1 MNYIVSG
8 DSIREDSSLTLLV
21 LLAGSDCDKI
31 KWFADWRK
39 AFNVDLAW
47 CASATA
53 IWNKSIGP
61 FTALNLVR
69 EEASWCILTFSSGC
83 FHGASLLRVVPLLSC
98 KLLSWLALFL
108 FYFVQIVGSHAS
120 KTLFQ
125 VDQFSWWS
133 NISACGTATICRHE
147 VREFVRVD
155 VSEVVE
161 ITIFL
166 GHGSKLTG
174 LDWGL
179 CWCFGE
185 EFGVDVADVRP
196 LPNIGYKGRRNLL
209 HVHLVPIDRLEERVR
224 FELGYATCAATNSL
238 VRLHKLTFQ

>member
-1 MNYIVSG
+1 M
-8 DSIREDSSLTLLV
+8 
-21 LLAGSDCDKI
+21 
-31 KWFADWRK
+31 
-39 AFNVDLAW
+39 
-47 CASATA
+47 
-53 IWNKSIGP
+53 
-61 FTALNLVR
+61 
-69 EEASWCILTFSSGC
+69 
-83 FHGASLLRVVPLLSC
+83 
-98 KLLSWLALFL
+98 
-108 FYFVQIVGSHAS
+108 
-120 KTLFQ
+120 
-125 VDQFSWWS
+125 
-133 NISACGTATICRHE
+133 SACGTAIICRHE

-166 GHGSKLTG
+166 CHSCKLTG

-209 HVHLVPIDRLEERVR
+209 HVHLVPIDRLEECVR

-238 VRLHKLTFQ
+238 VRLQKVRFQ